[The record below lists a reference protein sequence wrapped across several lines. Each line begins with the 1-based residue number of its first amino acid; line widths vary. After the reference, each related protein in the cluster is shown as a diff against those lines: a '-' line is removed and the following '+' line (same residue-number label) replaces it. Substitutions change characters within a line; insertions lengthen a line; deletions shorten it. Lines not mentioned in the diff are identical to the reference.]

1 MDLRFRRIYLF
12 SENLR
17 NHLTYYKSKHLIL
30 QKFKMMRKIFLMAG
44 TLFLSASSQ
53 AQIFDAFKNAVK
65 DKTGIDLNQ
74 PKTTSTNPYPVPSGS
89 STASA
94 NLGSLTSLQISSG
107 LKEALSLGV
116 NEGVKKL
123 GVTDG
128 FFRNEA
134 VKILMPEK
142 LRKIDATLR
151 SVGLGSLA
159 DQGVKLL
166 NRAAEDAVTEAA
178 PIFTNAITSMT
189 ITDAKNILL
198 GNDNAATNYLQ
209 GKTQSQLFAAFQP
222 KVKASLGKVGADKVW
237 SNLIS
242 KYNTFTGQSVTT
254 DLNAYVTTETINGVF
269 KMVAEKESGIR
280 NTPAMR
286 TTSILKKVFGAQD
299 GR

>member
-1 MDLRFRRIYLF
+1 MRKTVLLIGGLLF
-12 SENLR
+12 SV
-17 NHLTYYKSKHLIL
+17 
-30 QKFKMMRKIFLMAG
+30 
-44 TLFLSASSQ
+44 SSQ
-53 AQIFDAFKNAVK
+53 AQILDAIKTVVK
-65 DKTGIDLNQ
+65 DKTGIDINQ
-74 PKTTSTNPYPVPSGS
+74 PRTNTPSPYPSTSGS
-89 STASA
+89 SNTSV

-107 LKEALSLGV
+107 LKEALNLGV

-209 GKTQSQLFAAFQP
+209 GKTQSQLFTAFQP

>member
-1 MDLRFRRIYLF
+1 MRKTFLLVGGLLF
-12 SENLR
+12 S
-17 NHLTYYKSKHLIL
+17 I
-30 QKFKMMRKIFLMAG
+30 
-44 TLFLSASSQ
+44 SAQ
-53 AQIFDAFKNAVK
+53 AQILDVIKSTVK
-65 DKTGIDLNQ
+65 DQTGIDLNNPKVPVQ
-74 PKTTSTNPYPVPSGS
+74 TSGTATTPKTTTTTSPI
-89 STASA
+89 
-94 NLGSLTSLQISSG
+94 NLGSLTSTQISSG

-128 FFRNEA
+128 FLKNEA

-142 LRKIDATLR
+142 LRKIDTTLR
-151 SVGLGSLA
+151 SIGLGSLA

-178 PIFTNAITSMT
+178 PIFTKAITSMT

-198 GNDNAATNYLQ
+198 GSNNAATNYLQ
-209 GKTQSQLFAAFQP
+209 TKTQTQLFSAFQP

-237 SNLIS
+237 SNIIS
-242 KYNTFTGQSVTT
+242 KYNTFTGQAVTT
-254 DLNAYVTTETINGVF
+254 DLNEYVTTETINGVF

-286 TTSILKKVFGAQD
+286 TTSILQKVFGAQD
-299 GR
+299 GK